1 MALFDPPL
9 LFEPIKRSVIAL
21 FGGAIVFQPIEKSL
35 SFELMPNTS

>member
-1 MALFDPPL
+1 MALFDPSV